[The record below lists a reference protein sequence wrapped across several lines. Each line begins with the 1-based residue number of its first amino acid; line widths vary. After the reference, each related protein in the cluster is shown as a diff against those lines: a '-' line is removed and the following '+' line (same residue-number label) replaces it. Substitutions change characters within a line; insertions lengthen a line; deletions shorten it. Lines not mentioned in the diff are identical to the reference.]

1 MDEFDLIADAL
12 GAVRMIQGVYGTGHD
27 GATRIDE
34 VAQMLR
40 LRALQLSGEGE
51 ARAPQWLRDKRL
63 SGEGEAGPPQ
73 SAALAVAVA
82 DAIRKTYGTEP

>member
-12 GAVRMIQGVYGTGHD
+12 SAVRMIQGVYGTSHD

-34 VAQMLR
+34 VAQILR
-40 LRALQLSGEGE
+40 LRARQLSGEGE
-51 ARAPQWLRDKRL
+51 TQAPR
-63 SGEGEAGPPQ
+63 PN
-73 SAALAVAVA
+73 ALALAVA